1 MTTATS
7 IDLVSARL
15 RAIRRS
21 KSLSLS
27 DVEVLSKGT
36 LKAVVLGSYER
47 GARTLSVKRAIAI
60 AELYQISVAQLFG
73 DEEPVEVLSVDK
85 TVIDLRA
92 INRRAQSDDH
102 PHRAKYLLL
111 ARLALRIT
119 RSRQDWNGEVLSIRQ
134 ADVETLSLLLDE
146 PISKVLLWLDE
157 ERVLLKTS
165 HPKTVKS

>member
-27 DVEVLSKGT
+27 DVEVLSNGT

-60 AELYQISVAQLFG
+60 AELYQVSVAQLFG

-146 PISKVLLWLDE
+146 PISKVLLWLDD

>member
-1 MTTATS
+1 MTTPMS

-27 DVEVLSKGT
+27 DVEVLSKGE

-60 AELYQISVAQLFG
+60 AQLYQVSVTQLFG
-73 DEEPVEVLSVDK
+73 DEEPFEILNVSK

-92 INRRAQSDDH
+92 INKRAQSPDH
-102 PHRAKYLLL
+102 PHHTKYLLL
-111 ARLALRIT
+111 ARLAQRIT

-134 ADVETLSLLLDE
+134 TDLETLSLLFEE
-146 PISKVLLWLDE
+146 PISKILLWLDD
-157 ERVLLKTS
+157 ERVLLKVRQ
-165 HPKTVKS
+165 P